1 MKLLP
6 LSFITLFT
14 LSLIACGGSTNTK
27 DDDDFFVPP
36 SEDSSNEEGN
46 SNTTSDGDFPVPPV
60 EGNVSDDIF
69 DRERLIQVYLKM
81 PEDDFAQ
88 LRTEGR
94 PLSVAM
100 DICPSTDF
108 EYTDFKATAN
118 IDGEVLKNVAIR
130 KKGYLGSLSHQRP
143 SLKLNFDTHEEGRK
157 FKTLKRMTLNNDRQD
172 PSHTHQC
179 MSYDLYRA
187 AGLIAPRCNLA
198 HVVINNEDMGVYSHV
213 ESIKKPFLKRY
224 YNDKSGNL
232 YEAQIAD
239 IGSHLNQRFELKT
252 NKTAN
257 DRSDLD
263 QLAQVLSLEDSEF
276 LDQLPQH
283 IDLEEFIT
291 YWAVETLIGHWDSA
305 TGNTNNYYMYHNP
318 SDGLFHFIPWGTDS
332 AFTSQNIFKPN
343 SDPLYKNL
351 SIAKRL
357 YDIEETRT
365 KYFSAINKL
374 LTEVWNEDALLD
386 NLEKVQLLTGTP
398 VENFQEMKTF
408 ISGDSSNNTLSQ
420 RENLQKALAGERSHT
435 SYLLPNEEFDCDQGS
450 ETSSLTAS
458 FESSDIGGSG
468 QFSFTDAQGKQY
480 TASMTIVSSF
490 TETNAL
496 AYMEETST
504 IPSVINLT
512 LIGAST
518 PPFYTESFVLQVFI
532 EKPSYQKGSI
542 KLQAL
547 ANNIMLF
554 KVIDKD
560 ATPPVLEL
568 ISAGH
573 SGSIELEETGL
584 GGPSSPI
591 KGTINAEMG
600 KVNTPNYSVTYYD
613 ADK

>member
-6 LSFITLFT
+6 LSLITLLT
-14 LSLIACGGSTNTK
+14 LNLIACGGSTNTK
-27 DDDDFFVPP
+27 DDDDFA
-36 SEDSSNEEGN
+36 
-46 SNTTSDGDFPVPPV
+46 VPPV
-60 EGNVSDDIF
+60 EGSVSDDIF

-81 PEDDFAQ
+81 PENDFAQ

-118 IDGEVLKNVAIR
+118 IDGEILKNVAIR

-198 HVVINNEDMGVYSHV
+198 HVVINNEDMGIYSHI

-252 NKTAN
+252 NKTVN

-263 QLAQVLSLEDSEF
+263 QLAHVLSLEDSAF

-305 TGNTNNYYMYHNP
+305 TGNTNNFYMYHNP
-318 SDGLFHFIPWGTDS
+318 SDDLFHFIPWGTDS
-332 AFTSQNIFKPN
+332 AFTSKNIFKPN

-365 KYFSAINKL
+365 RYFSAINTL
-374 LTEVWNEDALLD
+374 LTDVWNEDSLLD
-386 NLEKVQLLTGTP
+386 ELEKVQLLTATP
-398 VENFQEMKTF
+398 VENFQGMKTF
-408 ISGDSSNNTLSQ
+408 ISGDSSNNIPSQ
-420 RENLQKALAGERSHT
+420 RERMQKAVAGEIPHT
-435 SYLLPNEEFDCDQGS
+435 SYLLPNETFNCDQNIK
-450 ETSSLTAS
+450 TSPLTAS

-468 QFSFTDAQGKQY
+468 QFSFIDAQGKQY

-496 AYMEETST
+496 AYSEETST
-504 IPSVINLT
+504 TPSVVSLT

-532 EKPSYQKGSI
+532 EKPSYQEGRI
-542 KLQAL
+542 KLQGL

-554 KVIDKD
+554 KVVDKG
-560 ATPPVLEL
+560 ATPPTLEL
-568 ISAGH
+568 ISTGY
-573 SGSIELEETGL
+573 SGSIELEKTGL
-584 GGPSSPI
+584 GDPSSPI
-591 KGTINAEMG
+591 KGSISADMG
-600 KVNTPNYSVTYYD
+600 KVSTPNYSITHYT